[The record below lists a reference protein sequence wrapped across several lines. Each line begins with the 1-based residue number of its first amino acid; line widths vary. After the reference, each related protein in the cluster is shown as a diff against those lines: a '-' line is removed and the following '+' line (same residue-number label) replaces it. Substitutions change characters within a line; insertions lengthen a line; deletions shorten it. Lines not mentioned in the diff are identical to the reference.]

1 MHGAFFIC
9 MVHFLFALYRRH
21 AWRLYRMHGVSI
33 IRMAHFLFARQYI
46 IICTVQTPCMASLSF
61 AWRIFFRMAIL
72 SSARYRRHAWRLY
85 RMHGAFF
92 ILLLPSPLPPHLS
105 NSFYTP
111 SIFLSLALLTK
122 WQWRFWWWRFL

>member
-1 MHGAFFIC
+1 MHGVSRILLLPSPLPPHLSNSFYSTDA
-9 MVHFLFALYRRH
+9 
-21 AWRLYRMHGVSI
+21 MHGVSI

-92 ILLLPSPLPPHLS
+92 ILLLPSPLPPHQS

-111 SIFLSLALLTK
+111 STFLSLALLTK
-122 WQWRFWWWRFL
+122 WQWRFWW

>member
-46 IICTVQTPCMASLSF
+46 IICTVQTPCMASLSH
-61 AWRIFFRMAIL
+61 AWRIFHITLTF
-72 SSARYRRHAWRLY
+72 
-85 RMHGAFF
+85 
-92 ILLLPSPLPPHLS
+92 PVT
-105 NSFYTP
+105 TP
-111 SIFLSLALLTK
+111 SIKLILYSFNFSISCSFNEMAVAILAVAVSINSTICFCSE
-122 WQWRFWWWRFL
+122 RGGIAV